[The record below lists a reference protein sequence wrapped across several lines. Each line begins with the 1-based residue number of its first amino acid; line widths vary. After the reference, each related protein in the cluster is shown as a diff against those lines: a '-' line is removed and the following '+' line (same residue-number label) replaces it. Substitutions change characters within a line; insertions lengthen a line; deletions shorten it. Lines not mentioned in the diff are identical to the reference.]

1 MHGRIVSHNHPDG
14 WHYPETD
21 PRRGGAGFSVMDVR
35 LMADWGLVETRV
47 VTPGYPYGLRPPR
60 DTNSQYHQL
69 AGHDETES
77 IDRIVR
83 QLFTMAEINLQDR
96 VVSGEITQGSQGAFQ
111 S

>member
-1 MHGRIVSHNHPDG
+1 M
-14 WHYPETD
+14 
-21 PRRGGAGFSVMDVR
+21 
-35 LMADWGLVETRV
+35 ETRV

-83 QLFTMAEINLQDR
+83 QVFTMAEINLQDR
-96 VVSGEITQGSQGAFQ
+96 VVSGEITQEEARVLFNHEARLALELYWGVEYDREVFP
-111 S
+111 